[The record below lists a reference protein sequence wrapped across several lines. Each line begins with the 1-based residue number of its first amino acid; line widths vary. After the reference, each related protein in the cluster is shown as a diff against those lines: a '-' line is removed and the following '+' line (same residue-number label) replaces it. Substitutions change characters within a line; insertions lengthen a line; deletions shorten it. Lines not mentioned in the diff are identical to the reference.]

1 MDIHECKM
9 LDHNAHFSYGFL
21 LCLMDILIDS
31 QRNLKI
37 IFLPPLPALHL
48 VSWLCSV
55 IIISYFLHC
64 STLAEYVMN
73 YSSCHR

>member
-37 IFLPPLPALHL
+37 IFLPSLPALHL
-48 VSWLCSV
+48 VSWQYYYY
-55 IIISYFLHC
+55 YFLFPPVT
-64 STLAEYVMN
+64 SLSPAP
-73 YSSCHR
+73 